1 MEKRSD
7 MKMKELEESLI
18 KYMKQETMKTK
29 CINTKVLEN
38 RIKTYDMNR
47 KTEGMLLDYMSK
59 DGAFKDPKILKLVE
73 TEKKI
78 VTNNP

>member
-1 MEKRSD
+1 M
-7 MKMKELEESLI
+7 
-18 KYMKQETMKTK
+18 Y
-29 CINTKVLEN
+29 INTKVLEN

-73 TEKKI
+73 TEKK
-78 VTNNP
+78 